1 MGHLDGTF
9 FDAYDF
15 VSEWYLSQDT
25 ILFFFLFIEM
35 PR

>member
-1 MGHLDGTF
+1 MGHLDGTI
-9 FDAYDF
+9 FDAFDV

-25 ILFFFLFIEM
+25 VLLFFLFIEM